1 MNKTLFFVLFLALVS
16 CEETVV
22 TGFQDK
28 PVVESY
34 LYADESPTV
43 KVSKLIAFDS
53 DMVYSGMDINNLEV
67 IITET
72 NSQKKYTLTNTG
84 EGIYGNKDFVVSAG
98 SSYKLSIPYNGQEVS
113 AITLVPQKPTNV
125 TLSAT
130 TIAIPQMGQA
140 GSGEMAEMP
149 PPVEIDWSNNDQSY
163 YLVYVKNVESVKVPV
178 NSKSPA
184 GKDFFRNQPTTSN
197 HYELNAR
204 SFQFYGLHRI
214 ILYKIQPEYVLFFQE
229 TSNNSQSIS
238 EIRANVENGM
248 GIFTGINSV
257 STYLY
262 VGTP

>member
-1 MNKTLFFVLFLALVS
+1 MNKIISLVFLLALVS
-16 CEETVV
+16 CKDTVV

-43 KVSKLIAFDS
+43 KVSKLIAFSS
-53 DMVYSGMDINNLEV
+53 DMIFSDVDIDKLDV
-67 IITET
+67 SITET
-72 NSQKKYTLTNTG
+72 TTQKKYTLTSSG
-84 EGIYGNKDFVVSAG
+84 EGVYGNKSLIITAG
-98 SSYKLSIPYNGQEVS
+98 STYKLTIPYNGQEVS
-113 AITLVPQKPTNV
+113 ATTAVPEKPMNV
-125 TLSAT
+125 TTSAT
-130 TIAIPQMGQA
+130 TIAIPTMGEP
-140 GSGEMAEMP
+140 GSGAVTEMP
-149 PPVEIDWSNNDQSY
+149 PPVEIDWSNDEQSY
-163 YLVYVKNVESVKVPV
+163 YLIYVKNVESVKVPI
-178 NSKSPA
+178 NSRNPS

-197 HYELNAR
+197 HSELNAR
-204 SFQFYGLHRI
+204 SFQYYGLHRI

-238 EIRANVENGM
+238 EIKANVENGM